1 MTDSQTNWEL
11 VQVWLYR
18 DSKLLLFC
26 SNLCVWDLSYDICS
40 TRCSQFSTDHCRPEQ
55 RWPVWVNGVYKIFIL
70 AACLLLHIKHSV
82 VILITCRHTFIIFS
96 SNSPLHTHAA
106 PAPSTL
112 TQPITNQTRLKEDDY
127 PWGFYL
133 SVFKWWNNVHTWTIG
148 FAFLQYFL
156 AVFIFSIFCL
166 CL

>member
-1 MTDSQTNWEL
+1 MWQTVKLFESLFKTDFIETLNFYSFAWIFVSEIWVMIFAPRAAHNSPLTIVDQSRAD
-11 VQVWLYR
+11 Q
-18 DSKLLLFC
+18 
-26 SNLCVWDLSYDICS
+26 
-40 TRCSQFSTDHCRPEQ
+40 
-55 RWPVWVNGVYKIFIL
+55 WPVWVNGVYKIFIL

-96 SNSPLHTHAA
+96 SNSPQHTHAA

-148 FAFLQYFL
+148 FALLQYFTSYEL
-156 AVFIFSIFCL
+156 FS
-166 CL
+166 